1 MESNTAKET
10 VANAGPL
17 KPMTPNQSTMP
28 YWAIPLVLIVVFV
41 ALKLFIYI
49 KDGDRHGK

>member
-1 MESNTAKET
+1 MKNTSKET

-17 KPMTPNQSTMP
+17 KQAMPDQSTFP
-28 YWAIPLVLIVVFV
+28 YWGIPIVLIVLFV
-41 ALKLFIYI
+41 VLKMFIYI